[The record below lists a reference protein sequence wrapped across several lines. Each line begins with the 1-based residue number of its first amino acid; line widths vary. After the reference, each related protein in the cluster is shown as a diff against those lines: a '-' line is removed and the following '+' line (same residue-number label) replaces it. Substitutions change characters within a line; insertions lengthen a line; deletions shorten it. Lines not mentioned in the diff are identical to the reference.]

1 MTCAWVKRRLFW
13 VLEFAV
19 VQRGAARER
28 KMILGMDLSIYP
40 FVKKTALRP
49 FMVKDFAVN
58 LGLGVLVVGHAV
70 RHSRALRR
78 GNGCDTCECASAF
91 AWLTEV
97 NTHRGS

>member
-1 MTCAWVKRRLFW
+1 VW
-13 VLEFAV
+13 VLGSAAV
-19 VQRGAARER
+19 HWGALRGREI
-28 KMILGMDLSIYP
+28 ILGMDRSICP

-49 FMVKDFAVN
+49 FVLKDFAVN

-78 GNGCDTCECASAF
+78 GSGCDTSECASAF
-91 AWLTEV
+91 TWLTEV